1 LFYNP
6 NDPGGASMVLVDR
19 RLGSFVSATT
29 GKVVRVSMTL
39 SGIDQN
45 AQDIGLVL
53 GYSNILVR
61 MRN

>member
-1 LFYNP
+1 
-6 NDPGGASMVLVDR
+6 MVLVDR